1 MIGLG
6 VLGSTNG
13 TDLQVILESVKAKK
27 INAIVNVVISNKK
40 NAYILKRGQNH
51 GLPSIFIN
59 HNDKKRES
67 FDSELT
73 STLEKYNVE
82 LILLIGFMRIL
93 SSTFCKRWRHKIIN
107 VHPSLLPKY
116 SGGMDM
122 NIHEQVIKNGDKESG
137 CTIHFVTEELDKGPI
152 LIQKKCKVNTN
163 ETPETL
169 KVKVQRL
176 EGIAFI
182 EAINQIEKE
191 NQIKDYNG

>member
-1 MIGLG
+1 MIRLG

-13 TDLQVILESVKAKK
+13 TDLQVIIESIKAKK
-27 INAIVNVVISNKK
+27 LNAIVNVVISNKK

-59 HNDKKRES
+59 HKNKKRES

-73 STLEKYNVE
+73 LTLKKYNVE
-82 LILLIGFMRIL
+82 FILLIGFMRIL
-93 SSTFCKRWRHKIIN
+93 SSAFCKRWRHKIIN
-107 VHPSLLPKY
+107 VHPSLIPKY

-137 CTIHFVTEELDKGPI
+137 CTIHFVTEKLDKGPI
-152 LIQKKCKVNTN
+152 LIQKKCKVNTH

-169 KVKVQRL
+169 KVKVQEL

-182 EAINQIEKE
+182 EAINQIA
-191 NQIKDYNG
+191 KDNN

>member
-1 MIGLG
+1 MIRLG

-13 TDLQVILESVKAKK
+13 TDLQVIIESIKAKK
-27 INAIVNVVISNKK
+27 LNAIVNVVISNKK

-59 HNDKKRES
+59 HKNKKRES

-73 STLEKYNVE
+73 LTLKKYNVE
-82 LILLIGFMRIL
+82 FILLIGFMRIL
-93 SSTFCKRWRHKIIN
+93 SSSFCKRWRHKIIN

-137 CTIHFVTEELDKGPI
+137 CTIHFVTEKLDKGPI

-169 KVKVQRL
+169 KVKVHEL
-176 EGIAFI
+176 EGNAFV
-182 EAINQIEKE
+182 EAINQIA
-191 NQIKDYNG
+191 KDNN

>member
-1 MIGLG
+1 MIRLG

-13 TDLQVILESVKAKK
+13 TDLQVIIESIKAKK
-27 INAIVNVVISNKK
+27 LNAIVNVVISNKK

-59 HNDKKRES
+59 HKNKKRES

-73 STLEKYNVE
+73 LTLKKYNVE
-82 LILLIGFMRIL
+82 FILLIGFMRIL
-93 SSTFCKRWRHKIIN
+93 SASFCKRWRHKIIN

-137 CTIHFVTEELDKGPI
+137 CTIHFVTEKLDKGPI

-169 KVKVQRL
+169 KVKIQEL
-176 EGIAFI
+176 EGNAFV
-182 EAINQIEKE
+182 EAINQIA
-191 NQIKDYNG
+191 KDNN

>member
-122 NIHEQVIKNGDKESG
+122 NIHEQVIKNKDKESG
-137 CTIHFVTEELDKGPI
+137 CTIHFVTEKLDRGPI
-152 LIQKKCKVNTN
+152 LIQKKCKVNTD

-169 KVKVQRL
+169 KVKVQGL

-182 EAINQIEKE
+182 EAINQI
-191 NQIKDYNG
+191 KDYNG

>member
-1 MIGLG
+1 MIRLG

-27 INAIVNVVISNKK
+27 INAIVNVVISNKR

-59 HNDKKRES
+59 HKDKKRES

-82 LILLIGFMRIL
+82 YILLIGFMRIL

-137 CTIHFVTEELDKGPI
+137 CTIHFVTEELDRGPI

-169 KVKVQRL
+169 KVKVQGL

-191 NQIKDYNG
+191 NQIKNYNG

>member
-1 MIGLG
+1 MIRLG

-93 SSTFCKRWRHKIIN
+93 SSNFCKRWRHKIIN

-137 CTIHFVTEELDKGPI
+137 CTIHFVTEELDNGPI

-191 NQIKDYNG
+191 N

>member
-1 MIGLG
+1 MIRLG

-137 CTIHFVTEELDKGPI
+137 CTIHFVTEELDRGPI

-169 KVKVQRL
+169 KVKVQGL

-191 NQIKDYNG
+191 N

>member
-1 MIGLG
+1 MIRLG
-6 VLGSTNG
+6 VLGSTRG

-59 HNDKKRES
+59 HKDKKRES

-82 LILLIGFMRIL
+82 YILLIGFMRIL

-137 CTIHFVTEELDKGPI
+137 CTIHFVTEELDRGPI

-169 KVKVQRL
+169 KVKVQEL

-182 EAINQIEKE
+182 EAINQIA
-191 NQIKDYNG
+191 KDNN

>member
-1 MIGLG
+1 MIRLG

-122 NIHEQVIKNGDKESG
+122 NIHEQVIKNKDKESG
-137 CTIHFVTEELDKGPI
+137 CTIHFVTEKLDRGPI
-152 LIQKKCKVNTN
+152 LIQKKCKVNTD

-169 KVKVQRL
+169 KVKVQGL

-182 EAINQIEKE
+182 EAINQI
-191 NQIKDYNG
+191 KDYNG

>member
-1 MIGLG
+1 MIRLG
-6 VLGSTNG
+6 VLGSTRG

-27 INAIVNVVISNKK
+27 LNATVSVVISNKEK
-40 NAYILKRGQNH
+40 AYILKRAQNN

-59 HNDKKRES
+59 HKNKKREN
-67 FDSELT
+67 FDLELT

-82 LILLIGFMRIL
+82 FILLIGFMRIL
-93 SSTFCKRWRHKIIN
+93 SSTFCNRWRHKIIN

-116 SGGMDM
+116 SGGKDM

-169 KVKVQRL
+169 KVKVQEL
-176 EGIAFI
+176 EGIAFV
-182 EAINQIEKE
+182 EAINQIA
-191 NQIKDYNG
+191 KDNN

>member
-1 MIGLG
+1 MIRLG

-93 SSTFCKRWRHKIIN
+93 SSNFCKRWRHKIIN

-137 CTIHFVTEELDKGPI
+137 CTIHFVTEELDNGPI

-169 KVKVQRL
+169 KAKVQRL

-191 NQIKDYNG
+191 N

>member
-1 MIGLG
+1 MIRLG

-13 TDLQVILESVKAKK
+13 TDLQVIIESIKAKK
-27 INAIVNVVISNKK
+27 LNAIVNVVISNKK

-59 HNDKKRES
+59 HKNKKRES

-73 STLEKYNVE
+73 LTLKKYNVE
-82 LILLIGFMRIL
+82 FILLIGFMRIL
-93 SSTFCKRWRHKIIN
+93 SSSFCKRWRHKIIN

-137 CTIHFVTEELDKGPI
+137 CTIHFVTEKLDKGPI

-169 KVKVQRL
+169 KVKVQEL
-176 EGIAFI
+176 EGNAFV
-182 EAINQIEKE
+182 EAINQIAED
-191 NQIKDYNG
+191 NN

>member
-1 MIGLG
+1 MIRLG

-13 TDLQVILESVKAKK
+13 TDLQVIIESIKAKK
-27 INAIVNVVISNKK
+27 LNAIVNVVISNKK

-59 HNDKKRES
+59 HKNKKRES

-73 STLEKYNVE
+73 LTLKKYNVE

-93 SSTFCKRWRHKIIN
+93 SSSFCKRWRHKIIN

-137 CTIHFVTEELDKGPI
+137 CTIHFVTEKLDKGPI

-169 KVKVQRL
+169 KVKIQEL
-176 EGIAFI
+176 EGNAFV
-182 EAINQIEKE
+182 EAINQIA
-191 NQIKDYNG
+191 KDNN

>member
-1 MIGLG
+1 MIRLG

-13 TDLQVILESVKAKK
+13 TDLQVIIESIKAKK
-27 INAIVNVVISNKK
+27 LNAIVNVVISNKK

-59 HNDKKRES
+59 HKNKKRES

-73 STLEKYNVE
+73 LTLKKYNVE
-82 LILLIGFMRIL
+82 FILLIGFMRIL
-93 SSTFCKRWRHKIIN
+93 SSSFCKRWRHKIIN

-137 CTIHFVTEELDKGPI
+137 CTIHFVTEKLDKGPI

-169 KVKVQRL
+169 KIKIQEL
-176 EGIAFI
+176 EGNAFV
-182 EAINQIEKE
+182 EAINQIA
-191 NQIKDYNG
+191 KDNN

>member
-1 MIGLG
+1 MIRLG

-13 TDLQVILESVKAKK
+13 TDLQVIIESIKAKK
-27 INAIVNVVISNKK
+27 LNAIVNVVISNKK

-59 HNDKKRES
+59 HKNKKRES

-73 STLEKYNVE
+73 LTLKKYNVE
-82 LILLIGFMRIL
+82 FILLIGFMRIL
-93 SSTFCKRWRHKIIN
+93 SSSFCKRWGHKIIN

-137 CTIHFVTEELDKGPI
+137 CTIHFVTEKLDKGPI

-169 KVKVQRL
+169 KIKVQEL
-176 EGIAFI
+176 EGNAFV
-182 EAINQIEKE
+182 EAINQIA
-191 NQIKDYNG
+191 KDNN

>member
-1 MIGLG
+1 MIRLG

-27 INAIVNVVISNKK
+27 INAIVNVVISNKR

-59 HNDKKRES
+59 HKDKKRES

-82 LILLIGFMRIL
+82 YILLIGFMRIL

-137 CTIHFVTEELDKGPI
+137 CTIHFVTEELDRGPI

-169 KVKVQRL
+169 KVKVQGL

>member
-1 MIGLG
+1 MIRLG

-13 TDLQVILESVKAKK
+13 TDLQVIIESIKAKK
-27 INAIVNVVISNKK
+27 LNAIVNVVISNKK

-59 HNDKKRES
+59 HKNKKRES

-73 STLEKYNVE
+73 LTLKKYNVE
-82 LILLIGFMRIL
+82 FILLIGFMRIL
-93 SSTFCKRWRHKIIN
+93 SSSFCKRWRHKIIN

-137 CTIHFVTEELDKGPI
+137 CTIHFVTEKLDKGPM

-169 KVKVQRL
+169 KVKVQEL
-176 EGIAFI
+176 EGNAFV
-182 EAINQIEKE
+182 EAINQIA
-191 NQIKDYNG
+191 KDNN

>member
-1 MIGLG
+1 MIRLG

-13 TDLQVILESVKAKK
+13 TDLQVIIESIKAKK
-27 INAIVNVVISNKK
+27 LNAIVNVVISNKK

-59 HNDKKRES
+59 HKNKKRES

-73 STLEKYNVE
+73 LTLKKYNVE
-82 LILLIGFMRIL
+82 FILLIGFMRIL
-93 SSTFCKRWRHKIIN
+93 SSSFCKRWRHKIIN

-116 SGGMDM
+116 SGGMDI

-137 CTIHFVTEELDKGPI
+137 CTIHFVTEKLDKGPI

-169 KVKVQRL
+169 KVKVQKL
-176 EGIAFI
+176 EGNAFV
-182 EAINQIEKE
+182 EAINQIA
-191 NQIKDYNG
+191 KDNN

>member
-1 MIGLG
+1 MIRLG

-13 TDLQVILESVKAKK
+13 TDLQVIIESIKAKK
-27 INAIVNVVISNKK
+27 LNAIVNVVISNKK
-40 NAYILKRGQNH
+40 NAYILNRGQNH

-59 HNDKKRES
+59 HKNKKRES

-73 STLEKYNVE
+73 LTLKKYNVE
-82 LILLIGFMRIL
+82 FILLIGFMRIL
-93 SSTFCKRWRHKIIN
+93 SSSFCKRWRHKIIN

-137 CTIHFVTEELDKGPI
+137 CTIHFVTEKLDKGPI

-169 KVKVQRL
+169 KVKIQEL
-176 EGIAFI
+176 EGNALV
-182 EAINQIEKE
+182 EAINQIA
-191 NQIKDYNG
+191 KDNN

>member
-1 MIGLG
+1 MIRLG

-13 TDLQVILESVKAKK
+13 TDLQVVIESIKAKK
-27 INAIVNVVISNKK
+27 LNAIVNVVISNKK

-59 HNDKKRES
+59 HKDKKRES

-73 STLEKYNVE
+73 STLEIYNVE
-82 LILLIGFMRIL
+82 FILLIGFMRIL

-137 CTIHFVTEELDKGPI
+137 CTIHFVTEKLDKGPI

-182 EAINQIEKE
+182 AVSYTHLTLPTILLV
-191 NQIKDYNG
+191 

>member
-1 MIGLG
+1 MIRLG

-191 NQIKDYNG
+191 N

>member
-1 MIGLG
+1 MIRLG

-59 HNDKKRES
+59 HKDKKRES

-82 LILLIGFMRIL
+82 YILLIGFMRIL

-137 CTIHFVTEELDKGPI
+137 CTIHFVTEELDRGPI

-191 NQIKDYNG
+191 N

>member
-1 MIGLG
+1 MIRLG

-27 INAIVNVVISNKK
+27 INAIVNVVISNKR

-59 HNDKKRES
+59 HKDKKRES

-82 LILLIGFMRIL
+82 YILLIGFMRIL

-137 CTIHFVTEELDKGPI
+137 CTIHFVTEELDRGPI

-191 NQIKDYNG
+191 N

>member
-1 MIGLG
+1 MIRLG

-82 LILLIGFMRIL
+82 YILLIGFMRIL

-137 CTIHFVTEELDKGPI
+137 CTIHFVTEELDNGPI

-191 NQIKDYNG
+191 N

>member
-1 MIGLG
+1 MIRLG

-13 TDLQVILESVKAKK
+13 TDLQVIIESIKAKK
-27 INAIVNVVISNKK
+27 LNAIVNVVISNKK

-59 HNDKKRES
+59 HKNKKRES

-73 STLEKYNVE
+73 LTLKKYNVE
-82 LILLIGFMRIL
+82 FILLIGFMRIL
-93 SSTFCKRWRHKIIN
+93 SSSFCKRWSHKIIN

-137 CTIHFVTEELDKGPI
+137 CTIHFVTEKLDKGPI

-169 KVKVQRL
+169 KVKVQEL
-176 EGIAFI
+176 EGNAFV
-182 EAINQIEKE
+182 EAINQIA
-191 NQIKDYNG
+191 KDNN

>member
-1 MIGLG
+1 MIRLG
-6 VLGSTNG
+6 VLGSTRG

-27 INAIVNVVISNKK
+27 LNATVSVVISNKEK
-40 NAYILKRGQNH
+40 AYILKRALNN

-59 HNDKKRES
+59 HKNKKREN
-67 FDSELT
+67 FDLELT

-82 LILLIGFMRIL
+82 FILLIGFMRIL
-93 SSTFCKRWRHKIIN
+93 SSTFCNRWRHKIIN

-116 SGGMDM
+116 SGGKDM

-169 KVKVQRL
+169 KVKVQEL

-182 EAINQIEKE
+182 EAINQIT
-191 NQIKDYNG
+191 KDNN

>member
-1 MIGLG
+1 MIRLG
-6 VLGSTNG
+6 VLGSTRG

-27 INAIVNVVISNKK
+27 LNATVSVVISNKEK
-40 NAYILKRGQNH
+40 AYILKRAQNN

-59 HNDKKRES
+59 HKNKKRAN

-82 LILLIGFMRIL
+82 FILLIGFMRIL
-93 SSTFCKRWRHKIIN
+93 SSTFCNRWRHKIIN

-116 SGGMDM
+116 SGGKDM

-169 KVKVQRL
+169 KVKVQGL

-182 EAINQIEKE
+182 EAINQIA
-191 NQIKDYNG
+191 KDNN

>member
-1 MIGLG
+1 MIRLG

-93 SSTFCKRWRHKIIN
+93 SSNFCKRWRHKIIN

-122 NIHEQVIKNGDKESG
+122 NIHEQVIKNKDKESG
-137 CTIHFVTEELDKGPI
+137 CTIHFVTEELDRGPI

-169 KVKVQRL
+169 KVKVQGL

-191 NQIKDYNG
+191 N

>member
-1 MIGLG
+1 MIRLG

-13 TDLQVILESVKAKK
+13 TDLQVIIESIKAKK
-27 INAIVNVVISNKK
+27 LNAIVNVVISNKK

-59 HNDKKRES
+59 HKNKKRES

-73 STLEKYNVE
+73 LTLKKYNVE
-82 LILLIGFMRIL
+82 FILLIGFMRIL
-93 SSTFCKRWRHKIIN
+93 SSSFCKRWRHKIIN

-137 CTIHFVTEELDKGPI
+137 CTIHFVTEELDRGPI

-169 KVKVQRL
+169 KVKVQEL

-182 EAINQIEKE
+182 EAINQIA
-191 NQIKDYNG
+191 KDNN

>member
-1 MIGLG
+1 MIRLG
-6 VLGSTNG
+6 VLGSTRG

-27 INAIVNVVISNKK
+27 LNATVSVVISNKEK
-40 NAYILKRGQNH
+40 AYILKRALNN

-59 HNDKKRES
+59 HKNKKREN
-67 FDSELT
+67 FDLELT

-82 LILLIGFMRIL
+82 FILLIGFMRIL
-93 SSTFCKRWRHKIIN
+93 SSTFCNRWRHKIIN

-137 CTIHFVTEELDKGPI
+137 CTIHFVTEELDNGPI

-191 NQIKDYNG
+191 N

>member
-1 MIGLG
+1 MIRLG
-6 VLGSTNG
+6 VLGSTRG

-27 INAIVNVVISNKK
+27 LNATVSVVISNKEK
-40 NAYILKRGQNH
+40 AYILKRAQNN

-59 HNDKKRES
+59 HKNKKREN
-67 FDSELT
+67 FDLELT

-82 LILLIGFMRIL
+82 FILLIGFMRIL
-93 SSTFCKRWRHKIIN
+93 SSTFCNRWRHKIIN

-116 SGGMDM
+116 SGGKDM
-122 NIHEQVIKNGDKESG
+122 NIHEQVIENGVKESG

-169 KVKVQRL
+169 KVKVQEL

-182 EAINQIEKE
+182 EAINQIA
-191 NQIKDYNG
+191 KDNN

>member
-1 MIGLG
+1 MIRLG

-13 TDLQVILESVKAKK
+13 TDLQVIIESIKAKK
-27 INAIVNVVISNKK
+27 LNAIVNVVISNKK

-59 HNDKKRES
+59 HKNKKRES

-73 STLEKYNVE
+73 LTLKKYNVE
-82 LILLIGFMRIL
+82 FILLIGFMRIL
-93 SSTFCKRWRHKIIN
+93 SSSFCKRWRHKIIN

-137 CTIHFVTEELDKGPI
+137 CTIHFVTEKLDKGPI

-169 KVKVQRL
+169 KVKVQEL
-176 EGIAFI
+176 EGNAFV
-182 EAINQIEKE
+182 EAINQIA
-191 NQIKDYNG
+191 KDNN

>member
-1 MIGLG
+1 MIRLG

-122 NIHEQVIKNGDKESG
+122 NIHEQVIKNRDKESG
-137 CTIHFVTEELDKGPI
+137 CTIHFVTEELDRGPI

-169 KVKVQRL
+169 KVKVQGL

-191 NQIKDYNG
+191 N

>member
-1 MIGLG
+1 MIRLG

-13 TDLQVILESVKAKK
+13 TDLQVIIESIKAKK
-27 INAIVNVVISNKK
+27 LNAIVNVVISNKK

-59 HNDKKRES
+59 HKNKKRKS

-73 STLEKYNVE
+73 LTLKKYNVE
-82 LILLIGFMRIL
+82 FILLIGFMRIL
-93 SSTFCKRWRHKIIN
+93 SSSFCKRWRHKIIN

-116 SGGMDM
+116 SGGMDI

-137 CTIHFVTEELDKGPI
+137 CTIHFVTEKLDKGPI

-169 KVKVQRL
+169 KVKIQEL
-176 EGIAFI
+176 EGNAFV
-182 EAINQIEKE
+182 EAINQIA
-191 NQIKDYNG
+191 KDNN

>member
-1 MIGLG
+1 MIRLG
-6 VLGSTNG
+6 VLGSTRG
-13 TDLQVILESVKAKK
+13 TDLQVILELVKAKK
-27 INAIVNVVISNKK
+27 LNATVSVVISNKEK
-40 NAYILKRGQNH
+40 AYILKRALNN

-59 HNDKKRES
+59 HNNKKREN
-67 FDSELT
+67 FDLELT

-82 LILLIGFMRIL
+82 FILLSGFMRIL
-93 SSTFCKRWRHKIIN
+93 SSTFCNRWRHKIIN

-116 SGGMDM
+116 SGGKDM

-169 KVKVQRL
+169 KVKVQGL

-191 NQIKDYNG
+191 N

>member
-1 MIGLG
+1 MIRLG

-13 TDLQVILESVKAKK
+13 TDLQVIIESIKAKK
-27 INAIVNVVISNKK
+27 LNAIVNVVISNKK

-59 HNDKKRES
+59 HKNKKRES

-73 STLEKYNVE
+73 LTLKKYNVE
-82 LILLIGFMRIL
+82 FILLIGFMRIL
-93 SSTFCKRWRHKIIN
+93 SSSFCKRWRHKIIN

-137 CTIHFVTEELDKGPI
+137 CTIHFVTEKLDKGPI

-169 KVKVQRL
+169 KAKVQKL
-176 EGIAFI
+176 EGNAFV
-182 EAINQIEKE
+182 EAINQIA
-191 NQIKDYNG
+191 KDNN